1 MKNSWCIILFS
12 FVASLPI
19 FGHAQNEIVWSHSY
33 DVSTNT
39 ILMTAQLK
47 EHWHLYS
54 QFNDDNS
61 GPVPTEFS
69 FTTSEHIQLI
79 DTVLEPKAMFVYD
92 ENFNAELMIFENEVV
107 FKQAV
112 QPGSHG
118 QIEGKI
124 LFMLCDDKGCLPP
137 AIETFTLNIEL
148 NFSHTHE

>member
-1 MKNSWCIILFS
+1 MKKSCHILL
-12 FVASLPI
+12 FVFAASLSLI
-19 FGHAQNEIVWSHSY
+19 GTAQDEIVWSHSY

-54 QFNDDNS
+54 QYNDDNS
-61 GPVPTEFS
+61 GPVPTAFS

-79 DTVLEPKAMFVYD
+79 DSVVEPKAMVVYD
-92 ENFNAELMIFENEVV
+92 ENFDAELMIFENNVI
-107 FKQAV
+107 FQQAV

-118 QIEGKI
+118 KIEGEI

-137 AIETFTLNIEL
+137 ALETFTLNIEL